1 MSHVSSSRKV
11 NVCGLFLLCSTLSAA
26 HLPSPVPLARVIGM
40 RSSALS
46 LGHCRR
52 CAGLSALAPGDDP
65 YAILGVNRDASA
77 SQIKQA
83 YRRLALRNHPDVATD
98 VPDAQAK
105 FARIADAYSV
115 LSNVETRAK
124 YDRTG
129 RGGSSSGYSGAGSA
143 PRSSSYGSSSPSN
156 PAAAAA
162 AAERQRR
169 WREANPTPGEL
180 GDSFGALLGDIAS
193 AVGQVVGGGDW
204 LSLLDELQLAEG
216 AELQSL
222 LRSTNVAMLKEEL
235 ESARFVQSSLM
246 TRIARLTSEVQA
258 AIDDRES
265 FVRSGA
271 ARGSMERSIERDL
284 ERDLSRRRE
293 RLANARRMQTQAES
307 RESRINARLEE
318 LRRGPPPSSPRA
330 AQRSLPSVEDEL
342 QRLKRE
348 MGK

>member
-1 MSHVSSSRKV
+1 
-11 NVCGLFLLCSTLSAA
+11 
-26 HLPSPVPLARVIGM
+26 
-40 RSSALS
+40 
-46 LGHCRR
+46 
-52 CAGLSALAPGDDP
+52 
-65 YAILGVNRDASA
+65 
-77 SQIKQA
+77 
-83 YRRLALRNHPDVATD
+83 
-98 VPDAQAK
+98 
-105 FARIADAYSV
+105 
-115 LSNVETRAK
+115 
-124 YDRTG
+124 
-129 RGGSSSGYSGAGSA
+129 
-143 PRSSSYGSSSPSN
+143 
-156 PAAAAA
+156 
-162 AAERQRR
+162 
-169 WREANPTPGEL
+169 
-180 GDSFGALLGDIAS
+180 
-193 AVGQVVGGGDW
+193 
-204 LSLLDELQLAEG
+204 
-216 AELQSL
+216 
-222 LRSTNVAMLKEEL
+222 MLKEEL